1 MFLPGMTGNLL
12 GGDMKEIIV
21 HQWRD
26 WLLKYIGDSEY
37 QLIKKDTQSIHNITA
52 TSFMDAENQS
62 QLVIR
67 SMNEE
72 KGRIE
77 G

>member
-1 MFLPGMTGNLL
+1 
-12 GGDMKEIIV
+12 MKEMLV

-26 WLLKYIGDSEY
+26 WLLKYVGDGEY
-37 QLIKKDTQSIHNITA
+37 QLIKKDTLAIQKITA
-52 TSFMDAENQS
+52 ASFMDAENQS

-72 KGRIE
+72 KSQNE
-77 G
+77 GLH